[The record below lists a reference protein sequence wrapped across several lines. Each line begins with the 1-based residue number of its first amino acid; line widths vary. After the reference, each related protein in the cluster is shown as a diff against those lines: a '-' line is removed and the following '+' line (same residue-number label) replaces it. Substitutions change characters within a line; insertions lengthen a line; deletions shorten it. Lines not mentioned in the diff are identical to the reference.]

1 MLRAFLLLICL
12 AAITWL
18 EFQVFPGHSYLQ
30 GDTQI
35 LLPILERLDSPG
47 FLSRDLV
54 ATHPHLTYTIYDEA
68 TLFLHEAAKL
78 DLKTALIAQQA
89 AFRGAAVLGVFLLA
103 LAARVEDTL
112 A

>member
-1 MLRAFLLLICL
+1 MRRAFLLLLCT

-18 EFQVFPGHSYLQ
+18 EFQVFPGHTYLK
-30 GDTQI
+30 GDTQL

-68 TLFLHEAAKL
+68 TLFLHEAGRL
-78 DLKTALIAQQA
+78 DFKTALTAQQLLYR
-89 AFRGAAVLGVFLLA
+89 FAAVLGVF
-103 LAARVEDTL
+103 
-112 A
+112 